1 MPQNLFARGKQ
12 YLKRPFILLIVPPRG
27 AQTRSVRFP
36 CWLLALSGF
45 LLFLLLAT
53 VVVDCVRYYRM
64 RGERAELARLRNVNN
79 KQQERLA
86 ELQKQARSAERYL
99 QEVRDLEQRIREK
112 AGLRPG
118 GGYTSRSG
126 NKSGDRM
133 RLSLFGASFD
143 DQNAGPEEVG
153 SALEATIRDAVNTRD
168 SLQRLEED
176 LDARLKY
183 LAALPD
189 RMPVSGEISSYFGYR
204 SSPFRRRSS
213 EFHDGLDLAASYGTP
228 VRAAGE
234 GVVVFTGYRSGY
246 GRTVEISHGY
256 GYRSSYCHLSR
267 ALVKTGDHIEK
278 GQILGL
284 VGSSGRSTGPH
295 LHFMIEKGGVLV
307 DPLSVLA
314 K

>member
-1 MPQNLFARGKQ
+1 MPQSLFARGKQ
-12 YLKRPFILLIVPPRG
+12 YLKRPFTLLIVPPRG

-36 CWLLALSGF
+36 CWLLSLSGF

-53 VVVDCVRYYRM
+53 TIVACIRYYYM
-64 RGERAELARLRNVNN
+64 RGERAELARLRAVNK
-79 KQQERLA
+79 KQQEQLA
-86 ELQKQARSAERYL
+86 ELQMQARSAERYL

-112 AGLRPG
+112 AGLRQG
-118 GGYTSRSG
+118 GGYSSRSG
-126 NKSGDRM
+126 SKSGERM
-133 RLSLFGASFD
+133 RWSLFGASLG
-143 DQNAGPEEVG
+143 DQNAGPEQVG
-153 SALEATIRDAVNTRD
+153 AALNAAVRDAVEARD

-204 SSPFRRRSS
+204 SSPFRRRGS
-213 EFHDGLDLAASYGTP
+213 EFHDGLDLAASGGTP
-228 VRAAGE
+228 VRAAGD
-234 GVVVFTGYRSGY
+234 GVVVFAGYRAGY

-267 ALVKTGDHIEK
+267 ALVKTGDHIKK

-295 LHFMIEKGGVLV
+295 LHFMIEKDGVLV